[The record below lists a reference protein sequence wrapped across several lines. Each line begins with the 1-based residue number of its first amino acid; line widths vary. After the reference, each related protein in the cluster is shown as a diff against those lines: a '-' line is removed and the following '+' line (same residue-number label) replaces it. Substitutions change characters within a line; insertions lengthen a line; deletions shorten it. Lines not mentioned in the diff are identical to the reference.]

1 MRLAPAG
8 WCDVPLLAEPA
19 AVRLRP
25 EGRRG
30 ELLPASGVDERH
42 RGGQQ
47 QRGRHHPLSICIT
60 DAQPQ
65 TVRGA
70 PAPPR
75 RAGEKT
81 QDAAFPVSAVSRDP
95 FANGVVHIY

>member
-19 AVRLRP
+19 AVRLWP

-30 ELLPASGVDERH
+30 ELLPTSGVDERH

-47 QRGRHHPLSICIT
+47 QRGRHHRLYLYYRQGGST
-60 DAQPQ
+60 QRTVTARPQ
-65 TVRGA
+65 RPRSPGRG
-70 PAPPR
+70 
-75 RAGEKT
+75 
-81 QDAAFPVSAVSRDP
+81 
-95 FANGVVHIY
+95 